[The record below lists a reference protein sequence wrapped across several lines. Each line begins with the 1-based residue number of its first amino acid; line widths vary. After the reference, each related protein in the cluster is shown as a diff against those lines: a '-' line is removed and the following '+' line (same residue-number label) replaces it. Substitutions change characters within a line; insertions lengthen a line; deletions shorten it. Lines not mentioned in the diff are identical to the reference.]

1 MRNILLS
8 EPAPCPEPG
17 GPVAYLS
24 VPEPTATGGS
34 SKLGGIMSRL
44 SPVWRIAT
52 KWYVSGLILGSL
64 GIILGS
70 MVFFFA
76 WPGKPKVAIIDIPF
90 TVINDRAASEISAL
104 LDFARRD
111 DSIKAVVIQLSSPGG
126 SAAASE
132 HLFFETARLR
142 QEKPVVMVMGG
153 LVASGGYMMA
163 LGSNYMYAQPS
174 SFVGSIGVILSPIPP
189 LLPRQPSERV
199 VLTGPSK
206 AEGGNRR
213 HFVSLIEELRQG
225 FVQIVLT
232 QRGDRLRMPVE
243 EVAQGNI
250 YSGVTAVR
258 LGLVD
263 AIGGSTDAVKKAA
276 SLANILHYD
285 LVDVNT
291 EVSRILNEKRHR
303 ISEPLLRGS
312 ELPLWSDQRLRAD
325 GLAAQREPLG
335 ELAGLGL
342 LDSGWELDALRT
354 LPTPGG
360 IGEDPR
366 SALPDFPLKIN
377 GPNVYYLYV
386 GPSP

>member
-1 MRNILLS
+1 M
-8 EPAPCPEPG
+8 
-17 GPVAYLS
+17 AYL
-24 VPEPTATGGS
+24 PDPGPTATDVS
-34 SKLGGIMSRL
+34 SELGGLMSRL
-44 SPVWRIAT
+44 SPVWRIAS

-76 WPGKPKVAIIDIPF
+76 WPGQPKVAVIDIPF
-90 TVINDRAASEISAL
+90 TVISDRSAFQINAL
-104 LDFARRD
+104 LEYTRQD

-142 QEKPVVMVMGG
+142 QEKPVVIVMKGV
-153 LVASGGYMMA
+153 VASGGYMMA
-163 LGSNYMYAQPS
+163 LGANYMYAMPS
-174 SFVGSIGVILSPIPP
+174 SFVGSIGVILSPIAP
-189 LLPRQPSERV
+189 LLPGQPNERIV
-199 VLTGPSK
+199 MTGPFK
-206 AEGGNRR
+206 GQGGNRR
-213 HFVSLIEELRQG
+213 HFVSLMEELKQA
-225 FVQIVLT
+225 FVQIVST

-243 EVAQGNI
+243 EVAEGNI
-250 YSGVTAVR
+250 YSGVEAVR

-263 AIGGSTDAVKKAA
+263 AIGGSADAIAKAA
-276 SLANILHYD
+276 SLANISGYD

-291 EVSRILNEKRHR
+291 EVSRILNEKRQR
-303 ISEPLLRGS
+303 IQEPLLRDS
-312 ELPLWSDQRLRAD
+312 SLSIWSDQSFLTD
-325 GLAAQREPLG
+325 SLVSSEEPLG
-335 ELAGLGL
+335 ELNELGL
-342 LDSGWELDALRT
+342 LNGDLEPDVLRT
-354 LPTPGG
+354 LPLPGG

>member
-8 EPAPCPEPG
+8 EPAASPGPG
-17 GPVAYLS
+17 GRMAYLL

-44 SPVWRIAT
+44 SAVWRIAS

-70 MVFFFA
+70 MVFFYA
-76 WPGKPKVAIIDIPF
+76 WPGKPKVGIIHVPF
-90 TVINDRAASEISAL
+90 TVINDRSAFEINAL
-104 LDFARRD
+104 LDYARRD

-126 SAAASE
+126 SASASE

-142 QEKPVVMVMGG
+142 QEKPVVIVMES
-153 LVASGGYMMA
+153 LAASGGYMMA
-163 LGSNYMYAQPS
+163 LGGNYMYAKPS
-174 SFVGSIGVILSPIPP
+174 SFVGGIGVILSPIPS

-199 VLTGPSK
+199 VLTGPFK
-206 AEGGNRR
+206 AQGGNRR
-213 HFVSLIEELRQG
+213 HFVSLVDELKQA
-225 FVQIVLT
+225 FVQMVLS

-243 EVAQGNI
+243 EVTSGNI
-250 YSGVTAVR
+250 YSGIEGVR

-276 SLANILHYD
+276 SLANISGYD

-303 ISEPLLRGS
+303 ISEPLLRGR
-312 ELPLWSDQRLRAD
+312 ELPLWSDQRLLAD
-325 GLAAQREPLG
+325 SLASQWEPLG
-335 ELAGLGL
+335 ELAGLNI
-342 LDSGWELDALRT
+342 LDGRMEPDPLRT
-354 LPTPGG
+354 LPLPGG

>member
-1 MRNILLS
+1 M
-8 EPAPCPEPG
+8 
-17 GPVAYLS
+17 
-24 VPEPTATGGS
+24 
-34 SKLGGIMSRL
+34 SKLSA
-44 SPVWRIAT
+44 VWRIGS

-76 WPGKPKVAIIDIPF
+76 WPGKPKVAIINIPF
-90 TVINDRAASEISAL
+90 TVITDHSAFEINAL
-104 LDFARRD
+104 LDYARRD
-111 DSIKAVVIQLSSPGG
+111 GSIKAVVIKLNSPGG

-132 HLFFETARLR
+132 QLFFETARLR
-142 QEKPVVMVMGG
+142 EEKPVVMVMEG

-163 LGSNYMYAQPS
+163 LGSNYMYAKPS
-174 SFVGSIGVILSPIPP
+174 SFVGSIGVVLSPIPP

-206 AEGGNRR
+206 GQGGDRR
-213 HFVSLIEELRQG
+213 HFVALIDELRQA
-225 FVQIVLT
+225 FVQLVAT

-243 EVAQGNI
+243 EVTTGTI
-250 YSGVTAVR
+250 YSGIEAVR

-263 AIGGSTDAVKKAA
+263 AIGGSTDAIKKSA
-276 SLANILHYD
+276 SLANISGYD

-291 EVSRILNEKRHR
+291 EVARLFNKKRQRIR
-303 ISEPLLRGS
+303 EPLQRDS
-312 ELPLWSDQRLRAD
+312 SLPLWSDRPLLVD
-325 GLAAQREPLG
+325 SLASQEEQFG
-335 ELAGLGL
+335 ELDKLGILDGGL
-342 LDSGWELDALRT
+342 EHDALRT
-354 LPTPGG
+354 LPLPGG
-360 IGEDPR
+360 IGEDPQ